1 MAQRGWLWLGVC
13 PRWLLKWLC
22 CSAVPGRFQLG
33 GLRPQPGWGGG
44 LIALWQVL
52 ADGERRLTGPAG
64 QGSWE
69 LLAAW

>member
-1 MAQRGWLWLGVC
+1 MA
-13 PRWLLKWLC
+13 LLLC
-22 CSAVPGRFQLG
+22 CPWTGFSSVDCARSRG
-33 GLRPQPGWGGG
+33 GGGG

-52 ADGERRLTGPAG
+52 ADDERRLTGLAG